1 MGSYNMK
8 VTTENAI
15 NKHFDQ
21 AAERI
26 RMMAMPDAKG
36 RLLIA
41 NEEERSRYL
50 QEFRKAGEIK
60 VRAVGQEWDLILDS
74 DIYRIRKMS
83 GLSRKDFAMKYHIP
97 IRTLE
102 KWEREEVNPAE
113 YLVEWLERIVNEDFG
128 GIHRMTKRDLINY
141 IVESEKAYT
150 GLESVKGSFE
160 RYEEYKALAKEQ
172 GYSADGFDNDI
183 WSQVTRKIAISKG
196 VYRP

>member
-1 MGSYNMK
+1 MGPYNMK

-41 NEEERSRYL
+41 NEEERARYL

-60 VRAVGQEWDLILDS
+60 VRAIGQQWDLVLDS
-74 DIYRIRKMS
+74 EAYRIRKMS
-83 GLSRKDFAMKYHIP
+83 GLSRKDFAERYKIP

-102 KWEREEVNPAE
+102 KWERQESNPAE
-113 YLVEWLERIVNEDFG
+113 YVVVLLERAVREDF
-128 GIHRMTKRDLINY
+128 K
-141 IVESEKAYT
+141 V
-150 GLESVKGSFE
+150 
-160 RYEEYKALAKEQ
+160 
-172 GYSADGFDNDI
+172 
-183 WSQVTRKIAISKG
+183 
-196 VYRP
+196 